1 MVPAKPPADSSALLP
16 GQPPRERPPGPAPV
30 TSKQLRGLKERRL
43 ALGERQSRN
52 RSLRRRLVRLEP
64 QFLPLL
70 ISVLLPVLL
79 LPVAARNGL
88 GYGLLLPLLL
98 TVLVVQS
105 LRALPV
111 LAPYQ
116 RASRLALQLQRLLG
130 GGAMLGM
137 WILPWLRWM
146 GEPHRVL
153 QFLVLLLTGLFALLA
168 CVRLV
173 YLLAWVPRVNAKV
186 MAGAAAGYLY
196 LGITGGLIA
205 SALQVVVPGTFAL
218 GAQGGHELLVDRLT
232 YFSFVVLGGLGLGD
246 VLPANILG
254 ERFVILLSL
263 SGTLYLTLL
272 VGLLIGRF
280 IATSEVEMELDALE
294 DEEDEASQAL

>member
-1 MVPAKPPADSSALLP
+1 MLSAKPLADPSPQRSSQA
-16 GQPPRERPPGPAPV
+16 R
-30 TSKQLRGLKERRL
+30 SRR
-43 ALGERQSRN
+43 R
-52 RSLRRRLVRLEP
+52 LRRRLVKLEP

-79 LPVAARNGL
+79 LPVSARNGMED
-88 GYGLLLPLLL
+88 GVLLPLLHS
-98 TVLVVQS
+98 VLVLQS
-105 LRALPV
+105 LRALP
-111 LAPYQ
+111 LLIPHQ
-116 RASRLALQLQRLLG
+116 RASRIALQLQRFLGAGALL
-130 GGAMLGM
+130 AM
-137 WILPWLRWM
+137 WILPWLQRV
-146 GEPHRVL
+146 GQTHRVF

-173 YLLAWVPRVNAKV
+173 CLLAWVPRVNAQV

-205 SALQVVVPGTFAL
+205 SALQVALPGTFAL
-218 GAQGGHELLVDRLT
+218 GSQAGHELLVDRLT

-246 VLPANILG
+246 VLPANSLG

-280 IATSEVEMELDALE
+280 IATAEVEMELEALE
-294 DEEDEASQAL
+294 DEEDERSQAVLEAERPE

>member
-1 MVPAKPPADSSALLP
+1 MEPVSASDAL
-16 GQPPRERPPGPAPV
+16 A
-30 TSKQLRGLKERRL
+30 LRKRQALEERRRGVG
-43 ALGERQSRN
+43 AREARHRA
-52 RSLRRRLVRLEP
+52 LRRRLVRLEP

-79 LPVAARNGL
+79 LPVTARTGL
-88 GYGLLLPLLL
+88 EYGFLLPLLL
-98 TVLVVQS
+98 TVLVIQS

-111 LAPYQ
+111 LSPYE
-116 RASRLALQLQRLLG
+116 RASRLALRLQQLLG

-137 WILPWLRWM
+137 WALPWLRRL
-146 GEPHRVL
+146 GETHRLL
-153 QFLVLLLTGLFALLA
+153 QFWVLLLTGLFALLA

-173 YLLAWVPRVNAKV
+173 LLLALVPRVNAKV

-246 VLPANILG
+246 VLPTNSMG

-263 SGTLYLTLL
+263 SGTLYLSLL

-280 IATSEVEMELDALE
+280 IATSEVEMELEALE
-294 DEEDEASQAL
+294 DEADEDRQAALDGERLG